1 MTYEET
7 LAEVAAENANVI
19 VMTAENRA
27 AIRNL
32 PQALGGRF
40 IDFGISEQTMI
51 GAAAGMALR
60 GRVPVA
66 HALAAFLVMRA
77 FEFIRTDIGIAGL
90 PVKLVGGVPGFLSE
104 ANGPTHQAIED
115 ISLMRQIP
123 NMRIFCPADE
133 PELTSG
139 LPGVIESPFP
149 CYVRYNAS
157 PRVAGAR
164 TEFEF
169 GKAEVLAAGSDAA
182 ILTYGFLVNEAMK
195 ASIIL
200 DASGI
205 STRVI
210 NLRTLAPIDKETI
223 LTAAAECRLIVTLE
237 DHFQT
242 GGLYSIVAEIL
253 LEARKTAE
261 VLPISFNQRW
271 FKPAMLADA
280 VRYEGFAGDQIAER
294 ILARLTGALNRRG
307 EHPRNIQESLLN
319 D

>member
-7 LAEVAAENANVI
+7 LARAAADNENVV

-27 AIRNL
+27 VIRNL
-32 PQALGGRF
+32 PQALGSRF

-66 HALAAFLVMRA
+66 HALAAFLIMRA

-90 PVKLVGGVPGFLSE
+90 PVKLVGAVPGFLSE

-115 ISLMRQIP
+115 IALMRQIP
-123 NMRIFCPADE
+123 NMQIFCPADE
-133 PELTSG
+133 LELNSG
-139 LPGVIESPFP
+139 LPRVIESPFP

-169 GKAEVLAAGSDAA
+169 GRAEVLAAGSDAA

-200 DASGI
+200 DASGV

-210 NLRTLAPIDKETI
+210 NLRTLAPVDEEAI
-223 LTAAAECRLIVTLE
+223 LAAAAECRLIVTLE

-253 LEARKTAE
+253 LEAKKTAD
-261 VLPISFNQRW
+261 VLPVSFNQRW

-280 VRYEGFAGDQIAER
+280 VRYEGFAGDQVAER
-294 ILARLTGALNRRG
+294 ILAKLAGSPNGRP
-307 EHPRNIQESLLN
+307 EYPRKRQESLLN